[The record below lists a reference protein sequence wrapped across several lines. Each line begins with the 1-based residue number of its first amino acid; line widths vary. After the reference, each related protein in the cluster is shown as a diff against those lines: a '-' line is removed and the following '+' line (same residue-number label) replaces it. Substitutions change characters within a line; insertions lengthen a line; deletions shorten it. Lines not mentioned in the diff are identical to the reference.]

1 MDNHETYLSSAAIP
15 SNPLTHE
22 KNDTISTVATVTIS
36 SNSAA
41 YATVAVSITVPV
53 NPPTCVQPVM
63 YSNITGDITKVL
75 LN

>member
-1 MDNHETYLSSAAIP
+1 MDNHETSLSSLTS

-22 KNDTISTVATVTIS
+22 KNDTFTAATVTVS

-41 YATVAVSITVPV
+41 YAVVVVNDTVPV
-53 NPPTCVQPVM
+53 NPPTGVQLVM

-75 LN
+75 L

>member
-1 MDNHETYLSSAAIP
+1 MDNHETSQSSPPTP

-22 KNDTISTVATVTIS
+22 KNDTLSTAATATIS

-41 YATVAVSITVPV
+41 YAVVAVNNTVPV
-53 NPPTCVQPVM
+53 NPPTGDQPVM

-75 LN
+75 L